1 MSTKPRIET
10 DYSGKKQ
17 VVVYTTTSLD
27 EPARLAGVL
36 IEKWALVAAA
46 PDGEDSAGRA
56 KARLL
61 TPEELVDRAIA
72 VSERFYEVMRARGHL
87 VDLPDLNE
95 INEAYDDAKHETK
108 DSKRAAETLRE
119 KLGALGDKLEGTA

>member
-61 TPEELVDRAIA
+61 TPEELVDRAIG

-95 INEAYDDAKHETK
+95 INDAYDAKSETK

-119 KLGALGDKLEGTA
+119 KLDALGDKLEGSA